1 MPTGIGCVHVRMCI
15 FSRVHGCHVAR
26 LAGHVARLACTLARC
41 AGPCVHVAQQ
51 LRDVLRTKHDM
62 LRTKRDDLRAVAGM
76 SEGGRSRGSAIKRPS
91 DDFLVGV

>member
-1 MPTGIGCVHVRMCI
+1 MTPTGIGCVHVRMCI
-15 FSRVHGCHVAR
+15 FSRVHGCYVAR
-26 LAGHVARLACTLARC
+26 LAGHVARLACTLA
-41 AGPCVHVAQQ
+41 PQQ
-51 LRDVLRTKHDM
+51 LRDVLRTKHDV